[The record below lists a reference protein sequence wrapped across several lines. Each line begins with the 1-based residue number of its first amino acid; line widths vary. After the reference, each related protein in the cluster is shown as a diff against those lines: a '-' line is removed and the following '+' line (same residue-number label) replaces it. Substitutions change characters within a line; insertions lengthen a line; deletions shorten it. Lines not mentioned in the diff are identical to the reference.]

1 MKIRISDMLDNA
13 SELIEENT
21 EAGYAADNKRI
32 KEIVFSKINPVK
44 KVHKGKRYAVVL
56 LMFFVLG
63 SMTVGAKELLR
74 SAGIIGSNKKEIM
87 QQQTGHR
94 VEEDF
99 AYHFNDIADIRTD
112 LISAGN
118 LYEGNI
124 PIAKYIME
132 IPIDIEGN
140 LPECYLDNGAMII
153 FTQSND
159 DGWNVE
165 EGTVL
170 RFGFTQGQSDG
181 TELTQAGILEVGY
194 ILNGELK
201 VLQMISQNTCNIDF
215 CPESDGTYYFYLKNC
230 SSDRVIITEGNINT
244 TQGGISHG
252 KE

>member
-1 MKIRISDMLDNA
+1 
-13 SELIEENT
+13 
-21 EAGYAADNKRI
+21 
-32 KEIVFSKINPVK
+32 
-44 KVHKGKRYAVVL
+44 
-56 LMFFVLG
+56 
-63 SMTVGAKELLR
+63 
-74 SAGIIGSNKKEIM
+74 
-87 QQQTGHR
+87 
-94 VEEDF
+94 
-99 AYHFNDIADIRTD
+99 
-112 LISAGN
+112 
-118 LYEGNI
+118 
-124 PIAKYIME
+124 
-132 IPIDIEGN
+132 
-140 LPECYLDNGAMII
+140 MII

-201 VLQMISQNTCNIDF
+201 ILQMISQNTCNIDF

>member
-44 KVHKGKRYAVVL
+44 KVHKGKRYAVAL

-74 SAGIIGSNKKEIM
+74 SARIIGSNKKEIM

-112 LISAGN
+112 LISAEN

-181 TELTQAGILEVGY
+181 TELKQAGILEVGY

-215 CPESDGTYYFYLKNC
+215 YPESDGTYYFYLKNC

>member
-13 SELIEENT
+13 SELIEENA

-32 KEIVFSKINPVK
+32 KEIVFSKINPAK
-44 KVHKGKRYAVVL
+44 KVHRSKRYAVVL
-56 LMFFVLG
+56 LIFFVLG

-99 AYHFNDIADIRTD
+99 AYHFSDIVDLQTD
-112 LISAGN
+112 LISEEN
-118 LYEGNI
+118 LYEGNN

-132 IPIDIEGN
+132 IPIDIEGE
-140 LPECYLDNGAMII
+140 LPECYLDNGSMII
-153 FTQSND
+153 FIQSNNG
-159 DGWNVE
+159 GWNVA
-165 EGTVL
+165 EGTVV

-181 TELTQAGILEVGY
+181 TELTQAGTLEVGY

-201 VLQMISQNTCNIDF
+201 ELQMISQNTCNIDF
-215 CPESDGTYYFYLKNC
+215 CSERDGTYYFYLKNC
-230 SSDRVIITEGNINT
+230 SSDRVIITEGNINI
-244 TQGGISHG
+244 TQGENNHG

>member
-13 SELIEENT
+13 SELIEGNT
-21 EAGYAADNKRI
+21 EAEYAADNKRI
-32 KEIVFSKINPVK
+32 KEIVFSKINPAK
-44 KVHKGKRYAVVL
+44 KVHRSKRYVAVLFIV
-56 LMFFVLG
+56 FVLG

-99 AYHFNDIADIRTD
+99 AYHFNDIVDLQTN
-112 LISAGN
+112 LISVGN
-118 LYEGNI
+118 LYEGNN

-132 IPIDIEGN
+132 IPVDIEGE
-140 LPECYLDNGAMII
+140 LPECYLDNGSMII
-153 FTQSND
+153 FTQSKD
-159 DGWNVE
+159 GGWNVA

-170 RFGFTQGQSDG
+170 HFRFIQGQGDG
-181 TELTQAGILEVGY
+181 TEPTQAGTLEVGY

-201 VLQMISQNTCNIDF
+201 ELQMISQDTCNIDF
-215 CPESDGTYYFYLKNC
+215 CPERNGTYYFYLKNC

-244 TQGGISHG
+244 TQGGNNHG